1 MGRMMGEYFLPLLS
15 NFGFKEYL
23 KHQPDVADS
32 DVTVEY
38 CAKHNWIIGSPK
50 TVVEKLEKVYHD
62 CGGFGQ
68 ILVFGFDYMDNPEAW
83 RTSLGL
89 LQSEVLPKVKHLLP
103 PKPMAARAA
112 AE

>member
-1 MGRMMGEYFLPLLS
+1 
-15 NFGFKEYL
+15 
-23 KHQPDVADS
+23 
-32 DVTVEY
+32 
-38 CAKHNWIIGSPK
+38 
-50 TVVEKLEKVYHD
+50 
-62 CGGFGQ
+62 
-68 ILVFGFDYMDNPEAW
+68 MDNPEAW